1 MTPGFDNRPPAGEG
15 RGRFATT
22 RWSVVL
28 AAGKRGRPE
37 SRHALAELCE
47 AYWYP
52 LYAEA
57 RRRGRSAEDASDLVQ
72 GFFARLLEKN
82 DLAAADPTR
91 GRFRSFL
98 LAAFGHFLANE
109 WDRQHARKRGG
120 GRKAVPL
127 DVAEGESRYRR
138 EAAHDETPERIY
150 DRRWA
155 LSLIDRALA
164 RLRDECARAGKAAL
178 FETLEPAL
186 SGNRAASYAEL
197 AESLGMTE
205 GAVKTAVHR
214 LRTRCGAIVR
224 EEVAETVSRPEE
236 IDEELGHLF
245 AALES

>member
-1 MTPGFDNRPPAGEG
+1 MTPAFDKRPPAGEG

-28 AAGKRGRPE
+28 AAGRRGRPE
-37 SRHALAELCE
+37 ARRALAELCE

-72 GFFARLLEKN
+72 GFFTRLLEKN

-98 LAAFGHFLANE
+98 LAAFGHYLANAR
-109 WDRQHARKRGG
+109 DSQQARKRGG
-120 GRKAVPL
+120 GRKPISL
-127 DVAEGESRYRR
+127 DVAAGESRYCR
-138 EAAHDETPERIY
+138 EAVHDETPERIY

-155 LSLIDRALA
+155 LSLIDRALV
-164 RLRDECARAGKAAL
+164 RLRDECARAGKATL

-186 SGNRAASYAEL
+186 AGDRAASYGEL

-214 LRTRCGAIVR
+214 LRSRCGAIVR
-224 EEVAETVSRPEE
+224 EEVAETISRPEE
-236 IDEELGHLF
+236 IDEELGLLF